1 MHWVLAGPLW
11 RGILAQMKPTLTTLR
26 DIEVARDALP
36 SVVRRTP
43 VLPLAPEPRDIGHE
57 KLFLK
62 AECLQVTGAYKVR
75 AAFNVIRCL
84 SALERQ
90 RGIVLASSGNFAQ
103 AFAFAG
109 AQHGVSVVVVMLDQ
123 TSTYKVSATQK
134 LGAEVVFCGQD
145 ALNRQPTVDAIAS
158 NRGMTPIDTWEY
170 PPVIA
175 GHGSIGLEV
184 IEDAQGVEQILV
196 PVSSGGVAAGIA
208 TAVKLSSPGIRV
220 IGVQPEG
227 ANAYFLS
234 RKAGKPVILSHW
246 DTIADGLSARFPG
259 TYPFHHLQE
268 YLDDVVLV
276 SEKDIAASF
285 RSLLYRGKL
294 LVEPAGAVAPAAFLS
309 GKVDQDRITVAAV
322 TGGNVTAET
331 VQTLLS
337 L

>member
-1 MHWVLAGPLW
+1 M
-11 RGILAQMKPTLTTLR
+11 
-26 DIEVARDALP
+26 
-36 SVVRRTP
+36 
-43 VLPLAPEPRDIGHE
+43 
-57 KLFLK
+57 
-62 AECLQVTGAYKVR
+62 TGAYKVR

-84 SALERQ
+84 SEVERK

-109 AQHGVSVVVVMLDQ
+109 AQLGVSVVVVMLDQ
-123 TSTYKVSATQK
+123 TSSNKVLATQE
-134 LGAEVVFCGQD
+134 LGAEVVFCGRD
-145 ALNRQPTVDAIAS
+145 ALNRQPTVEAIAGD
-158 NRGMTPIDTWEY
+158 RGITSIDTWEY

-175 GHGSIGLEV
+175 GHGSIGLEI
-184 IEDAQGVEQILV
+184 IEDAPEVEQILV

-208 TAVKLSSPGIRV
+208 TAVKLSSPRIRI

-234 RKAGKPVILSHW
+234 RKAGKPVTLNHW

-259 TYPFHHLQE
+259 AYPFQHLQE

-294 LVEPAGAVAPAAFLS
+294 LVEPAGAVAAAAFFS
-309 GKVDQDRITVAAV
+309 GKVDQDRTTVAAV

>member
-1 MHWVLAGPLW
+1 
-11 RGILAQMKPTLTTLR
+11 MKSALTTLQ
-26 DIEVARDALP
+26 DIEDAREALP
-36 SVVRRTP
+36 SIVRRTP
-43 VLPLAPEPRDIGHE
+43 IVPLAPESCDIGHE

-75 AAFNVIRCL
+75 AAFNVLRCL
-84 SALERQ
+84 SELERK

-103 AFAFAG
+103 AFAVAG
-109 AQHGVSVVVVMLDQ
+109 AQLGVSVVVVMLDQ
-123 TSTYKVSATQK
+123 TSTYKVTATQE
-134 LGAEVVFCGQD
+134 LGAEVVFCGRD
-145 ALNRQPTVDAIAS
+145 ALNRQPTVDAIAGD
-158 NRGMTPIDTWEY
+158 RDITAIDTWEH
-170 PPVIA
+170 PSVIA

-184 IEDAQGVEQILV
+184 IEDAPEVEQILV

-208 TAVKLSSPGIRV
+208 TAVKLSAPHIRI

-234 RKAGKPVILSHW
+234 RKAGKPVTLSRW

-259 TYPFHHLQE
+259 VYPFHHLQE

-285 RSLLYRGKL
+285 RSLLFRGKL
-294 LVEPAGAVAPAAFLS
+294 LVEPAGAVAAAAFFS
-309 GKVDQDRITVAAV
+309 GKVDRDRATVAAV

>member
-1 MHWVLAGPLW
+1 
-11 RGILAQMKPTLTTLR
+11 MKATLTTLD
-26 DIEVARDALP
+26 DIKGARNALP

-43 VLPLAPEPRDIGHE
+43 ILPLAPESCDIGHE

-84 SALERQ
+84 SEVERK

-109 AQHGVSVVVVMLDQ
+109 AQLGVSVVVVMLDQ
-123 TSTYKVSATQK
+123 TSSNKVLATQG
-134 LGAEVVFCGQD
+134 LGAEVVFCGRD
-145 ALNRQPTVDAIAS
+145 ALNRQPTVEAIAGD
-158 NRGMTPIDTWEY
+158 RGITSIDTWEY

-175 GHGSIGLEV
+175 GHGSIGLEI
-184 IEDAQGVEQILV
+184 IEDAPEVEQILV

-208 TAVKLSSPGIRV
+208 TAVKLSSPHIRI

-234 RKAGKPVILSHW
+234 RKAGKPVTLNHW

-259 TYPFHHLQE
+259 VYPFHHLQE

-294 LVEPAGAVAPAAFLS
+294 LVEPAGAVAAAAFFS
-309 GKVDQDRITVAAV
+309 GKVDQDRTTVAAV

>member
-1 MHWVLAGPLW
+1 
-11 RGILAQMKPTLTTLR
+11 MKSALTTLQ
-26 DIEVARDALP
+26 DIEDAREALP
-36 SVVRRTP
+36 SIVRRTP
-43 VLPLAPEPRDIGHE
+43 IVPLAPESCDIGHE

-75 AAFNVIRCL
+75 AAFNVLRCL
-84 SALERQ
+84 SELERK

-103 AFAFAG
+103 AFAVAG
-109 AQHGVSVVVVMLDQ
+109 AQLGVSVVVVMLDQ
-123 TSTYKVSATQK
+123 TSTYKVTATQE
-134 LGAEVVFCGQD
+134 LGAEVVFCGRD
-145 ALNRQPTVDAIAS
+145 ALNRQPTVDAIAGD
-158 NRGMTPIDTWEY
+158 RDITAIDTWEH
-170 PPVIA
+170 PSVIA

-184 IEDAQGVEQILV
+184 IEDAPEVEQILV

-208 TAVKLSSPGIRV
+208 TAVKLSAPHIRI

-234 RKAGKPVILSHW
+234 RKAGKPVALSRW

-259 TYPFHHLQE
+259 VYPFHHLQE

-285 RSLLYRGKL
+285 RSLLFRGKL
-294 LVEPAGAVAPAAFLS
+294 LVEPAGAVAAGAFFS
-309 GKVDQDRITVAAV
+309 GKVDRDRTTVAAV

>member
-1 MHWVLAGPLW
+1 
-11 RGILAQMKPTLTTLR
+11 MKSALTTLQ
-26 DIEVARDALP
+26 DIEDAREALP
-36 SVVRRTP
+36 SIVRRTP
-43 VLPLAPEPRDIGHE
+43 IVPLAPESCDIGHE

-75 AAFNVIRCL
+75 AAFNVLRCL
-84 SALERQ
+84 SELERK

-103 AFAFAG
+103 AFAVAG
-109 AQHGVSVVVVMLDQ
+109 AQLGVSVVVVMLDQ
-123 TSTYKVSATQK
+123 TSTYKVTATQE
-134 LGAEVVFCGQD
+134 LGAEVVFCGRD
-145 ALNRQPTVDAIAS
+145 ALNRQPTVDAIAGD
-158 NRGMTPIDTWEY
+158 RDITAIDTWEH
-170 PPVIA
+170 PSVIA

-184 IEDAQGVEQILV
+184 IEDAPEVEQILV

-208 TAVKLSSPGIRV
+208 TAVKLSAPHIRI

-234 RKAGKPVILSHW
+234 RKAGKPVALSRW

-259 TYPFHHLQE
+259 VYPFHHLQE

-276 SEKDIAASF
+276 SENDIAASF
-285 RSLLYRGKL
+285 RSLLFRGKL
-294 LVEPAGAVAPAAFLS
+294 LVEPAGAVAAAAFFS
-309 GKVDQDRITVAAV
+309 GKVDRDRTTVAAV

>member
-1 MHWVLAGPLW
+1 
-11 RGILAQMKPTLTTLR
+11 MKSALTTLQ
-26 DIEVARDALP
+26 DIEDAREALP
-36 SVVRRTP
+36 SIVRRTP
-43 VLPLAPEPRDIGHE
+43 IVPLAPESYDIGHE

-75 AAFNVIRCL
+75 AAFNVLRCL
-84 SALERQ
+84 SELERK

-103 AFAFAG
+103 AFAVAG
-109 AQHGVSVVVVMLDQ
+109 AQLGVSVVVVMLDQ
-123 TSTYKVSATQK
+123 TSTYKVTATQE
-134 LGAEVVFCGQD
+134 LGAEVVFCGRD
-145 ALNRQPTVDAIAS
+145 ALNRQPTVDAIAGD
-158 NRGMTPIDTWEY
+158 RDITAIDTWEH
-170 PPVIA
+170 PSVIA

-184 IEDAQGVEQILV
+184 IEDAPEVEQILV

-208 TAVKLSSPGIRV
+208 TAVKLSAPHIRI

-234 RKAGKPVILSHW
+234 RKAGKPVALSRW

-259 TYPFHHLQE
+259 VYPFHHLQE

-285 RSLLYRGKL
+285 RSLLFRGKL
-294 LVEPAGAVAPAAFLS
+294 LVEPAGAVAAAAFFS
-309 GKVDQDRITVAAV
+309 GKVDRDRTTVAAV

>member
-1 MHWVLAGPLW
+1 
-11 RGILAQMKPTLTTLR
+11 MKSTLTTLQ
-26 DIEVARDALP
+26 DIEDAREALP
-36 SVVRRTP
+36 SIVRRTP
-43 VLPLAPEPRDIGHE
+43 IVPLAPESCDIGHE

-75 AAFNVIRCL
+75 AAFNVLRCL
-84 SALERQ
+84 SELERK

-103 AFAFAG
+103 AFAVAG
-109 AQHGVSVVVVMLDQ
+109 AQLGVSVVVVMLDQ
-123 TSTYKVSATQK
+123 TSTYKVTATQE
-134 LGAEVVFCGQD
+134 LGAEVVFCGRD
-145 ALNRQPTVDAIAS
+145 ALNRQPTVDAIAGD
-158 NRGMTPIDTWEY
+158 RDITAIDTWEH

-184 IEDAQGVEQILV
+184 IEDAPEVEQILV

-208 TAVKLSSPGIRV
+208 TAVKLSAPHIRI

-234 RKAGKPVILSHW
+234 RKAGKPVALSRW

-259 TYPFHHLQE
+259 VYPFHHLQE

-285 RSLLYRGKL
+285 RSLLFRGKL
-294 LVEPAGAVAPAAFLS
+294 LVEPAGAVAAAAFFS
-309 GKVDQDRITVAAV
+309 GKVDRDRTTVAAV

>member
-1 MHWVLAGPLW
+1 
-11 RGILAQMKPTLTTLR
+11 MKATLTTLH
-26 DIEVARDALP
+26 DIKGARNALP

-43 VLPLAPEPRDIGHE
+43 ILPLAPESCDIGHE

-84 SALERQ
+84 SEVERK

-109 AQHGVSVVVVMLDQ
+109 AQLGVSVVVVMLDQ
-123 TSTYKVSATQK
+123 TSSNKVLATQE
-134 LGAEVVFCGQD
+134 LGAEVVFCGRD
-145 ALNRQPTVDAIAS
+145 ALNRQPTVEAIAGD
-158 NRGMTPIDTWEY
+158 RGITSIDTWEY
-170 PPVIA
+170 PSVIA
-175 GHGSIGLEV
+175 GHGSIGLEI
-184 IEDAQGVEQILV
+184 IEDAPEVEQILV

-208 TAVKLSSPGIRV
+208 TAVKLSSPRIRI

-234 RKAGKPVILSHW
+234 RKAGKPVTLNRW

-259 TYPFHHLQE
+259 AYPFHHLQE

-294 LVEPAGAVAPAAFLS
+294 LVEPAGAVAAAGFFS
-309 GKVDQDRITVAAV
+309 GKVDQDRTTVAAV

>member
-1 MHWVLAGPLW
+1 
-11 RGILAQMKPTLTTLR
+11 MKSALTTLQ
-26 DIEVARDALP
+26 DIEDAREALP
-36 SVVRRTP
+36 SIVRRTP
-43 VLPLAPEPRDIGHE
+43 IVPLAPESCDIGHE

-75 AAFNVIRCL
+75 AAFNVLSCL
-84 SALERQ
+84 SELERK

-109 AQHGVSVVVVMLDQ
+109 AQLGVSVVVVMLDQ
-123 TSTYKVSATQK
+123 TSTYKVTATQE
-134 LGAEVVFCGQD
+134 LGAEVVFCGRD
-145 ALNRQPTVDAIAS
+145 ALNRQPTVDAIAGD
-158 NRGMTPIDTWEY
+158 RDITAIDTWEH
-170 PPVIA
+170 PSVIA

-184 IEDAQGVEQILV
+184 IEDAPEVEQILV

-208 TAVKLSSPGIRV
+208 TAVKLSAPHIRI

-234 RKAGKPVILSHW
+234 RKAGKPVTLSRW
-246 DTIADGLSARFPG
+246 DSIADGLSARFPG

-276 SEKDIAASF
+276 SEKDIGESF

-294 LVEPAGAVAPAAFLS
+294 LVEPAGAVAAAAFLT
-309 GKVDQDRITVAAV
+309 GKVDQNCMTVAAV

>member
-1 MHWVLAGPLW
+1 
-11 RGILAQMKPTLTTLR
+11 MKATLTTLHE
-26 DIEVARDALP
+26 IKGARNALP

-43 VLPLAPEPRDIGHE
+43 ILPLAPESCDIGHE

-84 SALERQ
+84 SEVERK

-109 AQHGVSVVVVMLDQ
+109 AQLGVSIVVVMLDQ
-123 TSTYKVSATQK
+123 TSSNKVLATQE
-134 LGAEVVFCGQD
+134 LGAEVVFCGRD
-145 ALNRQPTVDAIAS
+145 ALNRQPTVEAIAGD
-158 NRGMTPIDTWEY
+158 RGITSIDTWEY

-175 GHGSIGLEV
+175 GHGSIGLEI
-184 IEDAQGVEQILV
+184 IEDAPEVEQILV

-208 TAVKLSSPGIRV
+208 TAVKLSSPHIRI

-234 RKAGKPVILSHW
+234 RKAGKPVTLNHW

-259 TYPFHHLQE
+259 AYPFHHLQE

-294 LVEPAGAVAPAAFLS
+294 LVEPAGAVAAAAFFS
-309 GKVDQDRITVAAV
+309 GKVDQDRTTVAAV

>member
-1 MHWVLAGPLW
+1 
-11 RGILAQMKPTLTTLR
+11 MKSALTTLQ
-26 DIEVARDALP
+26 DIEDAREALP
-36 SVVRRTP
+36 SIVRRTP
-43 VLPLAPEPRDIGHE
+43 IVPLAPESCDIGHE

-75 AAFNVIRCL
+75 AAFNVLRCL
-84 SALERQ
+84 SELERK

-103 AFAFAG
+103 AFAVAG
-109 AQHGVSVVVVMLDQ
+109 AQLGVSVVVVMLDQ
-123 TSTYKVSATQK
+123 TSTYKVTATQE
-134 LGAEVVFCGQD
+134 LGAEVVFCGRD
-145 ALNRQPTVDAIAS
+145 ALNRQPTVDAIAGD
-158 NRGMTPIDTWEY
+158 RDITAIDTWEH
-170 PPVIA
+170 PSVIA

-184 IEDAQGVEQILV
+184 IEDAPEVEQILV

-208 TAVKLSSPGIRV
+208 TAVKLSAPHIRI

-234 RKAGKPVILSHW
+234 RKAGKPVTLSRW

-259 TYPFHHLQE
+259 VYPFHHLQE

-294 LVEPAGAVAPAAFLS
+294 LVEPAGAVAAAAFFS
-309 GKVDQDRITVAAV
+309 GKVDQDRTTVAAV

>member
-1 MHWVLAGPLW
+1 
-11 RGILAQMKPTLTTLR
+11 MKSALTTLQ
-26 DIEVARDALP
+26 DIEDAREALP
-36 SVVRRTP
+36 SIVRRTP
-43 VLPLAPEPRDIGHE
+43 IVPLAPESCDIGHE

-84 SALERQ
+84 SEVERK

-109 AQHGVSVVVVMLDQ
+109 AQLGVSVVVVMLDQ
-123 TSTYKVSATQK
+123 TSSNKVLATQE
-134 LGAEVVFCGQD
+134 LGAEVVFCGRD
-145 ALNRQPTVDAIAS
+145 ALNRQPTVEAIAGD
-158 NRGMTPIDTWEY
+158 RGITSIDTWEY

-175 GHGSIGLEV
+175 GHGSIGLEI
-184 IEDAQGVEQILV
+184 IEDAPEVEQILV

-208 TAVKLSSPGIRV
+208 TAVKLSSPRIRI

-234 RKAGKPVILSHW
+234 RKAGKPVTLNHW

-259 TYPFHHLQE
+259 AYPFHHLQE

-294 LVEPAGAVAPAAFLS
+294 LVEPAGAVAAAAFFS
-309 GKVDQDRITVAAV
+309 GKVDQDRTTVAAV

>member
-1 MHWVLAGPLW
+1 
-11 RGILAQMKPTLTTLR
+11 MKATLTTLD
-26 DIEVARDALP
+26 DIKGARNALP

-43 VLPLAPEPRDIGHE
+43 ILPLAPESCDIGHE

-84 SALERQ
+84 SEVERK

-109 AQHGVSVVVVMLDQ
+109 AQLGVSVVVVMLDQ
-123 TSTYKVSATQK
+123 TSSNKVLATQE
-134 LGAEVVFCGQD
+134 LGAEVVFCGRD
-145 ALNRQPTVDAIAS
+145 ALNRQPTVEAIAGD
-158 NRGMTPIDTWEY
+158 RGITSIDTWEY

-175 GHGSIGLEV
+175 GHGSIGLEI
-184 IEDAQGVEQILV
+184 IEDAPEVEQILV

-208 TAVKLSSPGIRV
+208 TAVKLSSPHIRI

-234 RKAGKPVILSHW
+234 RKAGKPVTLNHW

-259 TYPFHHLQE
+259 AYPFHHLQE

-294 LVEPAGAVAPAAFLS
+294 LVEPAGAVAAAAFFS
-309 GKVDQDRITVAAV
+309 GKVDQDRTTVAAV
-322 TGGNVTAET
+322 TGGNVIAET

>member
-1 MHWVLAGPLW
+1 
-11 RGILAQMKPTLTTLR
+11 MKATLTTLH
-26 DIEVARDALP
+26 DIKGARNALP

-43 VLPLAPEPRDIGHE
+43 ILPLAPESCDIGHE

-84 SALERQ
+84 SEVERK

-109 AQHGVSVVVVMLDQ
+109 AQLGVSVVVVMLDQ
-123 TSTYKVSATQK
+123 TSSNKVLATQE
-134 LGAEVVFCGQD
+134 LGAEVVFCGRD
-145 ALNRQPTVDAIAS
+145 ALNRQPTVEAIAGD
-158 NRGMTPIDTWEY
+158 RGITSIDTWEY

-175 GHGSIGLEV
+175 GHGSIGLEI
-184 IEDAQGVEQILV
+184 IEDAPEVEQILV

-208 TAVKLSSPGIRV
+208 TAVKLSSPRIRI

-234 RKAGKPVILSHW
+234 RKAGKPVTLNRW

-259 TYPFHHLQE
+259 AYPFHHLQE

-294 LVEPAGAVAPAAFLS
+294 LVEPAGAVAAAAFFS
-309 GKVDQDRITVAAV
+309 GKVDQDRTTVATV

>member
-1 MHWVLAGPLW
+1 
-11 RGILAQMKPTLTTLR
+11 MKATLTTLD
-26 DIEVARDALP
+26 DIKGARNALP

-43 VLPLAPEPRDIGHE
+43 ILPLAPESCDIGHE

-84 SALERQ
+84 SEVERK

-109 AQHGVSVVVVMLDQ
+109 AQLGVSVVVVMLDQ
-123 TSTYKVSATQK
+123 TSSNKVLATQE
-134 LGAEVVFCGQD
+134 LGAEVVFCGRD
-145 ALNRQPTVDAIAS
+145 ALNRQPTVEAIAGD
-158 NRGMTPIDTWEY
+158 RGIPSIDTWEY

-175 GHGSIGLEV
+175 GHGSIGLEI
-184 IEDAQGVEQILV
+184 IEDAPEVEQILV

-208 TAVKLSSPGIRV
+208 TAVKLSSPRIRI

-234 RKAGKPVILSHW
+234 RKAGKPVTLNHW

-259 TYPFHHLQE
+259 VYPFHHLQE

-294 LVEPAGAVAPAAFLS
+294 LVEPAGAVAAAAFFS
-309 GKVDQDRITVAAV
+309 GKVDQDRTTVAAV

>member
-1 MHWVLAGPLW
+1 
-11 RGILAQMKPTLTTLR
+11 MKATLTTLH
-26 DIEVARDALP
+26 DIKGARNALP

-43 VLPLAPEPRDIGHE
+43 ILPLASESCDIGHE

-84 SALERQ
+84 SEVERK

-109 AQHGVSVVVVMLDQ
+109 AQLGVSVVVVMLDQ
-123 TSTYKVSATQK
+123 TSSNKVLATQE
-134 LGAEVVFCGQD
+134 LGAEVVFCGRD
-145 ALNRQPTVDAIAS
+145 ALNRQPTVEAIAGD
-158 NRGMTPIDTWEY
+158 RGITSIDTWEY

-175 GHGSIGLEV
+175 GHGSIGLEI
-184 IEDAQGVEQILV
+184 IEDAPEVEQILV

-208 TAVKLSSPGIRV
+208 TAVKLSSPRIRI

-234 RKAGKPVILSHW
+234 RKAGKPVTLNHW

-259 TYPFHHLQE
+259 AYPFHHLQE

-294 LVEPAGAVAPAAFLS
+294 LVEPAGAVAAAAFFS
-309 GKVDQDRITVAAV
+309 GKVDQDRTTVAAV

>member
-1 MHWVLAGPLW
+1 
-11 RGILAQMKPTLTTLR
+11 MKSTLTTLQ
-26 DIEVARDALP
+26 DIEDAREALP
-36 SVVRRTP
+36 SIVRRTP
-43 VLPLAPEPRDIGHE
+43 IVPLAPESCDIGHE

-75 AAFNVIRCL
+75 AAFNVLRCL
-84 SALERQ
+84 SELERK

-103 AFAFAG
+103 AFAVAG
-109 AQHGVSVVVVMLDQ
+109 AQLGVSVVVVMLDQ
-123 TSTYKVSATQK
+123 TSTYKVTATQE
-134 LGAEVVFCGQD
+134 LGAEVVFCGRD
-145 ALNRQPTVDAIAS
+145 ALNRQPTVDAIAGD
-158 NRGMTPIDTWEY
+158 RDITAIDTWEH

-184 IEDAQGVEQILV
+184 IEDAPEVEQILV

-208 TAVKLSSPGIRV
+208 TAVKLSAPHIRI

-234 RKAGKPVILSHW
+234 RKAGKPVTLSRW

-259 TYPFHHLQE
+259 VYPFHHLQE

-285 RSLLYRGKL
+285 RSLLFRGKL
-294 LVEPAGAVAPAAFLS
+294 LVEPAGAVAAAAFFS
-309 GKVDQDRITVAAV
+309 GKVDRDRATVAAV

>member
-1 MHWVLAGPLW
+1 
-11 RGILAQMKPTLTTLR
+11 MKSALTTLQ
-26 DIEVARDALP
+26 DIEDAREALP
-36 SVVRRTP
+36 SIVRRTP
-43 VLPLAPEPRDIGHE
+43 IVPLALESCDIGHE

-75 AAFNVIRCL
+75 AAFNVLRCL
-84 SALERQ
+84 SELERK

-103 AFAFAG
+103 AFAAAG
-109 AQHGVSVVVVMLDQ
+109 AQLGVSVVVVMLDQ
-123 TSTYKVSATQK
+123 TSTYKVTATQE
-134 LGAEVVFCGQD
+134 LGAEVVFCGRD
-145 ALNRQPTVDAIAS
+145 ALNRQPTVDAIAGD
-158 NRGMTPIDTWEY
+158 RDITAIDTWEH
-170 PPVIA
+170 PSVIA

-184 IEDAQGVEQILV
+184 IEDAPEVEQILV

-208 TAVKLSSPGIRV
+208 TAVKLSAPHIRI

-234 RKAGKPVILSHW
+234 RKAGKPVTLSRW

-259 TYPFHHLQE
+259 VYPFHHLQE

-285 RSLLYRGKL
+285 RSLLFRGKL
-294 LVEPAGAVAPAAFLS
+294 LVEPAGAVAAAAFFS
-309 GKVDQDRITVAAV
+309 GKVDRDRATVAAV

>member
-1 MHWVLAGPLW
+1 
-11 RGILAQMKPTLTTLR
+11 MKATLTTLD
-26 DIEVARDALP
+26 DIKGARNALP

-43 VLPLAPEPRDIGHE
+43 ILPLAPESCDIGHE

-84 SALERQ
+84 SEVERK

-109 AQHGVSVVVVMLDQ
+109 AQLGVSVVVVMLDQ
-123 TSTYKVSATQK
+123 TSSNKVLATQE
-134 LGAEVVFCGQD
+134 LGAEVVFCGRD
-145 ALNRQPTVDAIAS
+145 ALNRQPTVEAIAGDQGITS
-158 NRGMTPIDTWEY
+158 IDTWEY

-175 GHGSIGLEV
+175 GHGSIGLEI
-184 IEDAQGVEQILV
+184 IEDAPEVEQILV

-208 TAVKLSSPGIRV
+208 TAVTLSSPRIRI

-234 RKAGKPVILSHW
+234 RKAGKPVTLNHW

-259 TYPFHHLQE
+259 AYPFQHLQE

-294 LVEPAGAVAPAAFLS
+294 LVEPAGAVAAAAFFS
-309 GKVDQDRITVAAV
+309 GKVDQDRTTVAAV

>member
-1 MHWVLAGPLW
+1 
-11 RGILAQMKPTLTTLR
+11 MKSALTTLQ
-26 DIEVARDALP
+26 DIEDAREALP
-36 SVVRRTP
+36 SIVRRTP
-43 VLPLAPEPRDIGHE
+43 IVPLAPESCDIGHE

-75 AAFNVIRCL
+75 AAFNVLRCL
-84 SALERQ
+84 SELERK

-103 AFAFAG
+103 AFAVAG
-109 AQHGVSVVVVMLDQ
+109 AQLGVSVVVVMLDQ
-123 TSTYKVSATQK
+123 TSTYKVTATQE
-134 LGAEVVFCGQD
+134 LGAEVVFCGRD
-145 ALNRQPTVDAIAS
+145 ALNRQPTVDAIAGD
-158 NRGMTPIDTWEY
+158 RDITAIDTWEH
-170 PPVIA
+170 PSVIA

-184 IEDAQGVEQILV
+184 IEDAPEVEQILV

-208 TAVKLSSPGIRV
+208 TAVKLSAPHIRI

-234 RKAGKPVILSHW
+234 RKAGKPVTLSRW

-259 TYPFHHLQE
+259 VYPFHHLQE

-285 RSLLYRGKL
+285 RSLLFRGKL
-294 LVEPAGAVAPAAFLS
+294 LVEPAGAVAAAAFFS
-309 GKVDQDRITVAAV
+309 DKVDRDRTTVAAV

>member
-1 MHWVLAGPLW
+1 
-11 RGILAQMKPTLTTLR
+11 MKATLTTLH
-26 DIEVARDALP
+26 DIKGARNALP

-43 VLPLAPEPRDIGHE
+43 ILPLAPESCDIGHE

-84 SALERQ
+84 SEVERK

-109 AQHGVSVVVVMLDQ
+109 AQLGVSVVVVMLDQ
-123 TSTYKVSATQK
+123 TSSNKVLATQE
-134 LGAEVVFCGQD
+134 LGAEVVFCGRD
-145 ALNRQPTVDAIAS
+145 ALNRQPTVEAIAGD
-158 NRGMTPIDTWEY
+158 RGITSIDTWEY

-175 GHGSIGLEV
+175 GHGSIGLEI
-184 IEDAQGVEQILV
+184 IEDAPEVEQILV

-208 TAVKLSSPGIRV
+208 TAVKLSSPRIRI

-234 RKAGKPVILSHW
+234 RKAGKPVTLNRW
-246 DTIADGLSARFPG
+246 DTIADGLSARFPCA
-259 TYPFHHLQE
+259 YPFHHLQE

-294 LVEPAGAVAPAAFLS
+294 LVEPAGAVAAAAFFS
-309 GKVDQDRITVAAV
+309 GKVDQDRTTVAAV

>member
-1 MHWVLAGPLW
+1 
-11 RGILAQMKPTLTTLR
+11 MKAILTTLD
-26 DIEVARDALP
+26 DIKGARNALP

-43 VLPLAPEPRDIGHE
+43 ILPLAPESCDIGHE

-84 SALERQ
+84 SEVERK

-109 AQHGVSVVVVMLDQ
+109 AQLGVSVVVVMLDQ
-123 TSTYKVSATQK
+123 TSSNKVLATQE
-134 LGAEVVFCGQD
+134 LGAEVVFCGRD
-145 ALNRQPTVDAIAS
+145 ALNRQPTVEAIAGD
-158 NRGMTPIDTWEY
+158 RGITSIDTWEY

-175 GHGSIGLEV
+175 GHGSIGLEI
-184 IEDAQGVEQILV
+184 IEDAPEVEQILV

-208 TAVKLSSPGIRV
+208 TAVKLSSPRIRI

-234 RKAGKPVILSHW
+234 RKAGKPVTLNRW

-259 TYPFHHLQE
+259 AYPFHHLQE

-294 LVEPAGAVAPAAFLS
+294 LVEPAGAVAAAAFFS
-309 GKVDQDRITVAAV
+309 GKVDQDRTTVAAV

>member
-1 MHWVLAGPLW
+1 
-11 RGILAQMKPTLTTLR
+11 MKSALTTLQ
-26 DIEVARDALP
+26 DIEDAREALP
-36 SVVRRTP
+36 SIVRRTP
-43 VLPLAPEPRDIGHE
+43 IVPLAPESCDIGHE

-75 AAFNVIRCL
+75 AAFNVLRCL
-84 SALERQ
+84 SELERK

-103 AFAFAG
+103 AFAVAG
-109 AQHGVSVVVVMLDQ
+109 AQLGVSVVVVMLDQ
-123 TSTYKVSATQK
+123 TSTYKVTATQE
-134 LGAEVVFCGQD
+134 LGAEVVFCGRD
-145 ALNRQPTVDAIAS
+145 ALNRQPTVDAIAGD
-158 NRGMTPIDTWEY
+158 RDITAIDTWEH
-170 PPVIA
+170 PSVIA

-184 IEDAQGVEQILV
+184 IEDAPEVEQILV

-208 TAVKLSSPGIRV
+208 TAVKLSAPHIRI

-234 RKAGKPVILSHW
+234 RKAGKPVALSRW

-259 TYPFHHLQE
+259 VYPFHHLQE

-285 RSLLYRGKL
+285 RSLLFRGKL
-294 LVEPAGAVAPAAFLS
+294 LVEPAGAVAAAAFFS
-309 GKVDQDRITVAAV
+309 GKVDRDRTTVAAV

>member
-1 MHWVLAGPLW
+1 
-11 RGILAQMKPTLTTLR
+11 MKSALTTLQ
-26 DIEVARDALP
+26 DIEDAREALP
-36 SVVRRTP
+36 SIVRRTP
-43 VLPLAPEPRDIGHE
+43 IVPLAPESCDIGHE

-75 AAFNVIRCL
+75 AAFNVLRCL
-84 SALERQ
+84 SELERK

-109 AQHGVSVVVVMLDQ
+109 AQLGVSVVVVMLDQ
-123 TSTYKVSATQK
+123 TSTYKVTATQE
-134 LGAEVVFCGQD
+134 LGAEVVFCGRD
-145 ALNRQPTVDAIAS
+145 ALNRQPTVDAIAGD
-158 NRGMTPIDTWEY
+158 RDITAIDTWEH
-170 PPVIA
+170 PSVIA

-184 IEDAQGVEQILV
+184 IEDAPEVEQILV

-208 TAVKLSSPGIRV
+208 TAVKLSAPHIRI

-234 RKAGKPVILSHW
+234 RKAGKPVTLSRW

-259 TYPFHHLQE
+259 VYPFHHLQE

-285 RSLLYRGKL
+285 RSLLFRGKL
-294 LVEPAGAVAPAAFLS
+294 LVEPAGAVAAAAFFS
-309 GKVDQDRITVAAV
+309 GKVDRDRTTVAAV

>member
-1 MHWVLAGPLW
+1 
-11 RGILAQMKPTLTTLR
+11 MKSILTTLQ
-26 DIEVARDALP
+26 DIEEAREALP
-36 SVVRRTP
+36 SIVRRTP
-43 VLPLAPEPRDIGHE
+43 IVPLAPESCDIGHE

-75 AAFNVIRCL
+75 AAFNVLRCL
-84 SALERQ
+84 SELERK

-109 AQHGVSVVVVMLDQ
+109 AQLGVSVVVVMLDQ
-123 TSTYKVSATQK
+123 TSTYKVAATQE
-134 LGAEVVFCGQD
+134 LGAEVVFCGRD
-145 ALNRQPTVDAIAS
+145 ALNRQPTVEAIAGE
-158 NRGMTPIDTWEY
+158 RGITAIDTWEH

-184 IEDAQGVEQILV
+184 IEDAPEVEQILV

-208 TAVKLSSPGIRV
+208 TAVKLSAPHIRI

-234 RKAGKPVILSHW
+234 RKAGKPVTLSRW

-259 TYPFHHLQE
+259 VYPFHHLQE

-285 RSLLYRGKL
+285 RSLLFRGKL
-294 LVEPAGAVAPAAFLS
+294 LVEPAGAVAAAAFFS
-309 GKVDQDRITVAAV
+309 GKVDRDRTTVAAV

>member
-1 MHWVLAGPLW
+1 
-11 RGILAQMKPTLTTLR
+11 MKSALTTLQ
-26 DIEVARDALP
+26 DIEDAREALP
-36 SVVRRTP
+36 SIVRRTP
-43 VLPLAPEPRDIGHE
+43 IVPLAPESCDIGHE

-75 AAFNVIRCL
+75 AAFNVLRCL
-84 SALERQ
+84 SELERK

-103 AFAFAG
+103 AFAVAG
-109 AQHGVSVVVVMLDQ
+109 AQLGVSVVVVMLDQ
-123 TSTYKVSATQK
+123 TSTYKVTATQE
-134 LGAEVVFCGQD
+134 LGAEVVFCGRD
-145 ALNRQPTVDAIAS
+145 ALNRQPTVDAIAGD
-158 NRGMTPIDTWEY
+158 RDITAIDTWEH
-170 PPVIA
+170 PSVIA

-184 IEDAQGVEQILV
+184 IEDAPEVEQILV

-208 TAVKLSSPGIRV
+208 TAVKLSAPHIRI

-234 RKAGKPVILSHW
+234 RKAGKPVTLSRW

-259 TYPFHHLQE
+259 VYPFHHLQE

-276 SEKDIAASF
+276 SEKDIGASF
-285 RSLLYRGKL
+285 RSLLFRGKL
-294 LVEPAGAVAPAAFLS
+294 LVEPAGAVAAGAFIS
-309 GKVDQDRITVAAV
+309 GKVDRDRTTVAAV

>member
-1 MHWVLAGPLW
+1 
-11 RGILAQMKPTLTTLR
+11 MKATLTTL
-26 DIEVARDALP
+26 DEIKGARNALP

-43 VLPLAPEPRDIGHE
+43 ILPLAPESCDIGHE

-84 SALERQ
+84 SEVERK

-109 AQHGVSVVVVMLDQ
+109 AQLGVSVVVVMLDQ
-123 TSTYKVSATQK
+123 TSSNKVLATQE
-134 LGAEVVFCGQD
+134 LGAEVVFCGRD
-145 ALNRQPTVDAIAS
+145 ALNRQPTVEAIAGD
-158 NRGMTPIDTWEY
+158 RGITSIDTWEY

-175 GHGSIGLEV
+175 GHGSIGLEI
-184 IEDAQGVEQILV
+184 IEDAPEVEQILV

-208 TAVKLSSPGIRV
+208 TAVKLSSPHIRI

-234 RKAGKPVILSHW
+234 RKAGKPVTLNHW

-259 TYPFHHLQE
+259 AYPFHHLQE

-294 LVEPAGAVAPAAFLS
+294 LVEPAGAVAAAAFFS
-309 GKVDQDRITVAAV
+309 GKVDQDRTTVAAV

>member
-1 MHWVLAGPLW
+1 
-11 RGILAQMKPTLTTLR
+11 MKSALTTLQ
-26 DIEVARDALP
+26 DIEDAREALP
-36 SVVRRTP
+36 SIVRRTP
-43 VLPLAPEPRDIGHE
+43 IVPLAPESCDIGHE

-75 AAFNVIRCL
+75 AAFNVLRCL
-84 SALERQ
+84 SELKRK

-103 AFAFAG
+103 AFAAAG
-109 AQHGVSVVVVMLDQ
+109 AQLGVSVVVVMLDQ
-123 TSTYKVSATQK
+123 TSTYKVTATQE
-134 LGAEVVFCGQD
+134 LGAEVVFCGRD
-145 ALNRQPTVDAIAS
+145 ALNRQPTVDAIAGD
-158 NRGMTPIDTWEY
+158 RDITAIDTWEH
-170 PPVIA
+170 PSVIA

-184 IEDAQGVEQILV
+184 IEDAPEVEQILV

-208 TAVKLSSPGIRV
+208 TAVKLSAPHIRI

-234 RKAGKPVILSHW
+234 RKAGKPVALSRW

-259 TYPFHHLQE
+259 VYPFHHLQE

-285 RSLLYRGKL
+285 RSLLFRGKL
-294 LVEPAGAVAPAAFLS
+294 LVEPAGAVAAAAFFS
-309 GKVDQDRITVAAV
+309 GKVDQDRTTVAAV

>member
-1 MHWVLAGPLW
+1 
-11 RGILAQMKPTLTTLR
+11 MKSILTTLQ
-26 DIEVARDALP
+26 DIEDAREALP
-36 SVVRRTP
+36 SIVRRTP
-43 VLPLAPEPRDIGHE
+43 IVPLAPESCDIGHE
-57 KLFLK
+57 NLVLK

-75 AAFNVIRCL
+75 AAFNVLRCL
-84 SALERQ
+84 SELERK

-109 AQHGVSVVVVMLDQ
+109 AQLGVSVVVVMLDQ
-123 TSTYKVSATQK
+123 TSTYKVAATQE
-134 LGAEVVFCGQD
+134 LGAEVVFCGRD
-145 ALNRQPTVDAIAS
+145 ALNRQPTVDAIAGD
-158 NRGMTPIDTWEY
+158 RGITAIDTWEH
-170 PPVIA
+170 PSVIA

-184 IEDAQGVEQILV
+184 IEDAPEVEQILV

-208 TAVKLSSPGIRV
+208 TAVKLSAPHIRI

-234 RKAGKPVILSHW
+234 RKAGKPVALSRW

-259 TYPFHHLQE
+259 VYPFHHLQE

-285 RSLLYRGKL
+285 RSLLFRGKL
-294 LVEPAGAVAPAAFLS
+294 LVEPAGAVAAAAFFS
-309 GKVDQDRITVAAV
+309 GKVDRDRTTVAAV

>member
-1 MHWVLAGPLW
+1 
-11 RGILAQMKPTLTTLR
+11 MKSALTTLQ
-26 DIEVARDALP
+26 DIEDAREALP
-36 SVVRRTP
+36 SIVRRTP
-43 VLPLAPEPRDIGHE
+43 IVPLAPESCDIGHE

-75 AAFNVIRCL
+75 AAFNVLRCL
-84 SALERQ
+84 SELERK

-109 AQHGVSVVVVMLDQ
+109 AQLGVSVVVVMLDQ
-123 TSTYKVSATQK
+123 TSTYKVTATQE
-134 LGAEVVFCGQD
+134 LGAEVVFCGRD
-145 ALNRQPTVDAIAS
+145 ALNRQPTVDAIAGD
-158 NRGMTPIDTWEY
+158 RDITAIDTWEH
-170 PPVIA
+170 PSVIA

-184 IEDAQGVEQILV
+184 IEDAPEVEQILV

-208 TAVKLSSPGIRV
+208 TAVKLSAPHIRI

-234 RKAGKPVILSHW
+234 RKAGKPVALSRW

-259 TYPFHHLQE
+259 VYPFHHLQE

-276 SEKDIAASF
+276 SEKDIATSF
-285 RSLLYRGKL
+285 RSLLYRAKL

-309 GKVDQDRITVAAV
+309 DKVDQDRTTVAAV
-322 TGGNVTAET
+322 TGGNVTAEK
-331 VQTLLS
+331 VQTLLDP
-337 L
+337 

>member
-1 MHWVLAGPLW
+1 
-11 RGILAQMKPTLTTLR
+11 MKTTLTTLD
-26 DIEVARDALP
+26 DIKGARNALP

-43 VLPLAPEPRDIGHE
+43 ILPLAPESCDIGHE

-84 SALERQ
+84 SEVERK

-109 AQHGVSVVVVMLDQ
+109 AQLGVSVVVVMLDQ
-123 TSTYKVSATQK
+123 TSSNKVLATQE
-134 LGAEVVFCGQD
+134 LGAEVVFCGRD
-145 ALNRQPTVDAIAS
+145 ALNRQPTVEAIAGD
-158 NRGMTPIDTWEY
+158 RGITSIDTWEY

-175 GHGSIGLEV
+175 GHGSIGLEI
-184 IEDAQGVEQILV
+184 IEDAPEVEQILV

-208 TAVKLSSPGIRV
+208 TAVKLSSPRIRI

-234 RKAGKPVILSHW
+234 RKAGKPVTLNRW

-259 TYPFHHLQE
+259 AYPFHHLQE

-294 LVEPAGAVAPAAFLS
+294 LVEPAGAVAAAAFFS
-309 GKVDQDRITVAAV
+309 GKVDQDRTTVAAV

-331 VQTLLS
+331 VQILLS

>member
-1 MHWVLAGPLW
+1 
-11 RGILAQMKPTLTTLR
+11 MKSALTTLQ
-26 DIEVARDALP
+26 DIEDAREALP
-36 SVVRRTP
+36 SIVRRTP
-43 VLPLAPEPRDIGHE
+43 IVPLAPESCDIGHE

-75 AAFNVIRCL
+75 AAFNVLRCL
-84 SALERQ
+84 SELERK

-109 AQHGVSVVVVMLDQ
+109 AQLGVSVVVVMLDQ
-123 TSTYKVSATQK
+123 TSTYKVTATQE
-134 LGAEVVFCGQD
+134 LGAEVVFCGRD
-145 ALNRQPTVDAIAS
+145 ALNRQPTVDAIAGD
-158 NRGMTPIDTWEY
+158 RDITAIDTWEH
-170 PPVIA
+170 PSVIA

-184 IEDAQGVEQILV
+184 IEDAPEVEQILV

-208 TAVKLSSPGIRV
+208 TAVKLSAPHIRI

-234 RKAGKPVILSHW
+234 RKAGKPVALSRW

-259 TYPFHHLQE
+259 VYPFHHLQE

-285 RSLLYRGKL
+285 RSLLFRGKL
-294 LVEPAGAVAPAAFLS
+294 LVEPAGAVAAAAFFS
-309 GKVDQDRITVAAV
+309 GKVDRDRTTVAAV

>member
-1 MHWVLAGPLW
+1 
-11 RGILAQMKPTLTTLR
+11 MKATLTTLN
-26 DIEVARDALP
+26 DIEKARDALP

-43 VLPLAPEPRDIGHE
+43 IVPLAPEPCDIGLE

-62 AECLQVTGAYKVR
+62 AECLQITGAYKVR
-75 AAFNVIRCL
+75 AAFNVIRSL
-84 SALERQ
+84 SELERK

-109 AQHGVSVVVVMLDQ
+109 AQLGVSVVVVMLDQ
-123 TSTYKVSATQK
+123 TSTYKVSATQE
-134 LGAEVVFCGQD
+134 LGAEVVFCGRD
-145 ALNRQPTVDAIAS
+145 ALNRQPTVEAIAGDRDITS
-158 NRGMTPIDTWEY
+158 IDTWEY
-170 PPVIA
+170 PPVVA
-175 GHGSIGLEV
+175 GHGSIGLEI
-184 IEDAQGVEQILV
+184 IEDAPGVEQILL

-208 TAVKLSSPGIRV
+208 TAVKLSSPHVRI

-234 RKAGKPVILSHW
+234 RKAGKPITLSHW

-259 TYPFHHLQE
+259 AYPFHHLQE

-276 SEKDIAASF
+276 SEKEIAASF

-322 TGGNVTAET
+322 TGGNVTEET

>member
-1 MHWVLAGPLW
+1 
-11 RGILAQMKPTLTTLR
+11 MKATLTTLH
-26 DIEVARDALP
+26 DIKGARNALP

-43 VLPLAPEPRDIGHE
+43 ILPLAPESCDIGHE

-84 SALERQ
+84 SEVERK

-109 AQHGVSVVVVMLDQ
+109 AQLGVSVVVVMLDQ
-123 TSTYKVSATQK
+123 TSSNKVLATQE
-134 LGAEVVFCGQD
+134 LGAEVVFCGRD
-145 ALNRQPTVDAIAS
+145 ALNRQPTVEAIAGD
-158 NRGMTPIDTWEY
+158 RGITSIDTWEY

-175 GHGSIGLEV
+175 GHGSIGLEI
-184 IEDAQGVEQILV
+184 IEDAPEVEQILV

-208 TAVKLSSPGIRV
+208 TAVKLSSPHIRI

-234 RKAGKPVILSHW
+234 RKAGKPVTLNRW

-259 TYPFHHLQE
+259 AYPFHHLQE

-294 LVEPAGAVAPAAFLS
+294 LVEPAGAVAAAAFFS
-309 GKVDQDRITVAAV
+309 GKVDQDRTTVAAV